1 MKEIFTHKDVKIT
14 DEKHLVSVLNGQENH
29 IDNAFNNIVNDE
41 NDLFYIDKDL
51 NEINKALNNYFYSEL
66 HYNEVT
72 AEQIKDMVTVFAF
85 NDQYVAVWN

>member
-14 DEKHLVSVLNGQENH
+14 DEEYLVSFLDGQENH
-29 IDNAFNNIVNDE
+29 IDNDFHNVINDE

-51 NEINKALNNYFYSEL
+51 NDYFYSEL

-72 AEQIKDMVTVFAF
+72 VETIKDLVTVFAF

>member
-14 DEKHLVSVLNGQENH
+14 NEEDLIIFLDGQENH
-29 IDNAFNNIVNDE
+29 IDNDFHNIIIDE
-41 NDLFYIDKDL
+41 NDLLYIDKDL

-66 HYNEVT
+66 YYNEVT

-85 NDQYVAVWN
+85 NDRYVAVWN

>member
-14 DEKHLVSVLNGQENH
+14 DEENLLSFLGSSENH
-29 IDNAFNNIVNDE
+29 IDNDFYNIIDDE
-41 NDLFYIDKDL
+41 NALFYVDEDLKDINQEL
-51 NEINKALNNYFYSEL
+51 NSYFSSEV

>member
-14 DEKHLVSVLNGQENH
+14 DEEDLIIFLDGQENH
-29 IDNAFNNIVNDE
+29 IDNDFHNIINDE

-51 NEINKALNNYFYSEL
+51 NEINRALNNYFYSEL
-66 HYNEVT
+66 YYNEITV
-72 AEQIKDMVTVFAF
+72 EQIKDMVMVFAF